1 MREHSFLGFFLYA
14 HTDPCPPYRCW
25 APSWCPH
32 LMMKWQRPVSNLSV
46 RTSSKREVSG
56 SRLLST
62 HFYTAPHVDNSA
74 VVMWLCILINYLSGA
89 FSVSLC
95 LSLVVNVMQ
104 RDSIPSEVDYETRQ
118 GVYSICL
125 QLARCSLIYQS
136 GCLFFPCFAILFT
149 LSLWIQH
156 CKRWAA

>member
-1 MREHSFLGFFLYA
+1 
-14 HTDPCPPYRCW
+14 
-25 APSWCPH
+25 
-32 LMMKWQRPVSNLSV
+32 MMKWQRLVSNLSV

-74 VVMWLCILINYLSGA
+74 VVMWLCILSINYLSGA
-89 FSVSLC
+89 LSVSLC

-125 QLARCSLIYQS
+125 QLARCGLIYQS
-136 GCLFFPCFAILFT
+136 GCLLFPGSLFC
-149 LSLWIQH
+149 SLFISGFST
-156 CKRWAA
+156 RIIMLL